1 VPATDAAPAARAADH
16 LDGFLRSLGES
27 GVRVPVPKRADFL
40 QALALFPPAGIDGLY
55 WTARVTLLTRIE
67 DVEPFDAVFDAWFRK
82 EPVARIEVSLPA
94 PDETGEALVPGG
106 AKREG
111 ELPPES
117 LGEGSGLEASGT
129 EVVARKTFPAADAE
143 APDVLRE
150 LHAALPRALPT
161 SEARRLRR
169 SRRGRQLDLPRVC
182 REANRT
188 AGEVIRLSWRDRPR
202 RPRPVLLLVD
212 VSGSMKQHSADLLR
226 FAHAVVAAAP
236 RVEVFT
242 FGTRLTR
249 VTEQLLEPDVDRA
262 LDSLAD
268 IVLDADA
275 RTRIGTALDE
285 LLGNARRRSLVRG
298 ALVVVLS
305 DGLERGDCEAMIR
318 GTHRLGLLGHRLVWW
333 SPLAC
338 SPGYRPATHG
348 MRGVLPSLDD
358 LSGVRDLASAL
369 EAVRLLPATI
379 AGPRRGAARAWT
391 AAAGA
396 GGPT

>member
-1 VPATDAAPAARAADH
+1 VPAADAAHTARAADH
-16 LDGFLRSLGES
+16 LDGFLRSLGDS

-40 QALALFPPAGIDGLY
+40 QALALFPPTGIDGLY

-67 DVEPFDAVFDAWFRK
+67 DLEPFDTAFDSWFRN
-82 EPVARIEVSLPA
+82 EPRARMEVSLPA
-94 PDETGEALVPGG
+94 PDEPGEALVPGAG
-106 AKREG
+106 RGG

-117 LGEGSGLEASGT
+117 LGEGSGLDASGI
-129 EVVARKTFPAADAE
+129 EVVSRKTFPAAGAE
-143 APDVLRE
+143 ARDLLRE
-150 LHAALPRALPT
+150 IRAALPRALPT

-169 SRRGRQLDLPRVC
+169 SRRGPRLDLPQVC

-188 AGEVIRLSWRDRPR
+188 AGEVVRLSWRDRPR

-212 VSGSMKQHSADLLR
+212 VSGSMKQHSTDLLR

-242 FGTRLTR
+242 FGTQLTR
-249 VTEQLLEPDVDRA
+249 VTEQLLDPDVDRA
-262 LDSLAD
+262 LDSIAD

-275 RTRIGTALDE
+275 GTRIGTALDE

-318 GTHRLGLLGHRLVWW
+318 GAHRLGLLGHRLVWW

-338 SPGYRPATHG
+338 NPGYRPVTHG
-348 MRGVLPSLDD
+348 MHGVLSSLDA
-358 LSGVRDLASAL
+358 LAGVRDLDSAL
-369 EAVRLLPATI
+369 AAVRLLPATE

-391 AAAGA
+391 AAA
-396 GGPT
+396 

>member
-1 VPATDAAPAARAADH
+1 MPEADAAHAALAADH
-16 LDGFLRSLGES
+16 LDGFLRSLGDG

-55 WTARVTLLTRIE
+55 WSARVTLLTRIE
-67 DVEPFDAVFDAWFRK
+67 DVEPFDAAFDAWFRN
-82 EPVARIEVSLPA
+82 EPRPRIEVSLPA
-94 PDETGEALVPGG
+94 PDEPGEALVPGAG
-106 AKREG
+106 REG

-117 LGEGSGLEASGT
+117 LGEGSGREASGV
-129 EVVARKTFPAADAE
+129 EVVARKTFPAAGAE
-143 APDVLRE
+143 ALDLLGEIR
-150 LHAALPRALPT
+150 AALPRALPT

-169 SRRGRQLDLPRVC
+169 SRRGPRLDLQQVC

-188 AGEVIRLSWRDRPR
+188 AGEVVRLSWRDRPR

-212 VSGSMKQHSADLLR
+212 VSGSMKQHSTDLLR
-226 FAHAVVAAAP
+226 FAHAVVGASA

-249 VTEQLLEPDVDRA
+249 VTEQLHEPDVDRA
-262 LDSLAD
+262 LDSIAD

-275 RTRIGTALDE
+275 GTRIGTALDE
-285 LLGNARRRSLVRG
+285 LLGSARRRSLVRG
-298 ALVVVLS
+298 ALVAVLS

-318 GTHRLGLLGHRLVWW
+318 GARRLALLGHRLLWW

-338 SPGYRPATHG
+338 SPGYRPVTHG
-348 MRGVLPSLDD
+348 MQGVLPSLDGI
-358 LSGVRDLASAL
+358 SGVRDLDSAL
-369 EAVRLLPATI
+369 AAVRLLPATT

-391 AAAGA
+391 AAA
-396 GGPT
+396 

>member
-1 VPATDAAPAARAADH
+1 VPSTDAPPAARAADH
-16 LDGFLRSLGES
+16 LDGFLRSLGDS
-27 GVRVPVPKRADFL
+27 GVRVRVPKRADFL
-40 QALALFPPAGIDGLY
+40 QALALFPPASIDGLY

-67 DVEPFDAVFDAWFRK
+67 DVEPFDAVFDAWFRN
-82 EPVARIEVSLPA
+82 EPVARIEEVSLPA
-94 PDETGEALVPGG
+94 PDESGEAVVPG

-117 LGEGSGLEASGT
+117 LGEGSGLEASGA
-129 EVVARKTFPAADAE
+129 EIVSRKTFPAADPGAH
-143 APDVLRE
+143 DVLRE
-150 LHAALPRALPT
+150 IHAALPRALPT

-169 SRRGRQLDLPRVC
+169 SRRGRRLDLPRVC

-188 AGEVIRLSWRDRPR
+188 AGEVVRLSWRDRPR

-212 VSGSMKQHSADLLR
+212 VSGSMKQHSTDLLR

-262 LDSLAD
+262 LDSIAD

-275 RTRIGTALDE
+275 GTRIGTALDE

-318 GTHRLGLLGHRLVWW
+318 GAHRLGLLGHRLVWW

-338 SPGYRPATHG
+338 SPGYRPVTHG
-348 MRGVLPSLDD
+348 MQGVLQSLDE
-358 LSGVRDLASAL
+358 LSGVRDLDSAL
-369 EAVRLLPATI
+369 AAVRLLPVTT

-391 AAAGA
+391 AAGA